1 MYSFPVPPFGGLQS
15 GGDSTITSSDPVTR
29 MVVKFRYTLRE
40 EWVDYSL
47 GRSGSRDALVVL
59 GVLASSRSW

>member
-15 GGDSTITSSDPVTR
+15 GDYSTISSSDPVTR
-29 MVVKFRYTLRE
+29 MVVKFRYMLRE

-47 GRSGSRDALVVL
+47 GHSGSLDSLVVL
-59 GVLASSRSW
+59 GVLASSRSL